1 MDMIKNYIK
10 KIFNLFNSMKLYRE
24 FKKTTEKKKDLQ
36 KIVKNLK
43 RKTKQVK
50 QEEKMSV
57 FNKNVFDVLKG
68 KYSAEIETRHS
79 EYDDIDENMR

>member
-10 KIFNLFNSMKLYRE
+10 KLFNLFNSMRLYRE
-24 FKKTTEKKKDLQ
+24 FKKTIEKKKDLQ

-50 QEEKMSV
+50 
-57 FNKNVFDVLKG
+57 
-68 KYSAEIETRHS
+68 
-79 EYDDIDENMR
+79 

>member
-1 MDMIKNYIK
+1 MDMIKHYIK

-36 KIVKNLK
+36 RIVKNLK

-50 QEEKMSV
+50 
-57 FNKNVFDVLKG
+57 
-68 KYSAEIETRHS
+68 
-79 EYDDIDENMR
+79 